1 MRQFKHLC
9 GTFVIDGTLARK
21 ENDAV
26 GEIAHGQEGDRLETK
41 EILPT
46 MTAMRSAV
54 DIAQLRERNIALT
67 KTAISAS
74 VTSDLMIIN
83 AINNIDEID
92 KIANTLAK
100 RLREW
105 YALHN
110 PELEHSTPEH
120 RAFVEALL
128 ATPQRSAD
136 TMGGTLTDADIAILN
151 DQASRIRDLY
161 VQRDKLLTYLEETM
175 RQHTPNISAVAG
187 GMIGGKLI
195 ALAGSLQR
203 LATMPSG
210 TVQLLGA
217 ETALFR
223 HLRNPR
229 ARPPKH
235 GIIFNHILLQ
245 RAPKALRGK
254 AARAIADKISIA
266 AKVDRF
272 KGEFIGDKLYAEIES
287 KIIEAAKVGAAR
299 NERERRETGGRA

>member
-1 MRQFKHLC
+1 MHRFKHLC
-9 GTFVIDGTLARK
+9 GTFAIDGTLARK

-26 GEIAHGQEGDRLETK
+26 GERVPGSEGDGLETQN
-41 EILPT
+41 ILST
-46 MTAMRSAV
+46 MTAMRNAV
-54 DIAQLRERNIALT
+54 DIVQLRERNIALT
-67 KTAISAS
+67 KSAISAS

-105 YALHN
+105 YALHD

-128 ATPQRSAD
+128 TAPARSAD
-136 TMGGTLTDADIAILN
+136 TMGGTLTDTDIAILN

-161 VQRDKLLTYLEETM
+161 VQRDKLLVYLEETM
-175 RQHTPNISAVAG
+175 RQHTPNIAAVAG

-235 GIIFNHILLQ
+235 GIIFNHVLLQ
-245 RAPKALRGK
+245 RAPKPLRGK

-272 KGEFIGDKLYAEIES
+272 KGAFIGDKLYAEIES
-287 KIIEAAKVGAAR
+287 KIIEAMKVGTAR
-299 NERERRETGGRA
+299 NERERREAGGRA